1 MADIKKVLIANRGEI
16 ALRVARACR
25 EMGVGSVAVYSEADV
40 DSLHVTLADEAVC
53 VGPPPS
59 KDSYLNMPNIIS
71 AAIITGADAIHPG
84 YGYFSESPS
93 FTEAC
98 EACNLV
104 FIGPPS
110 SAIERMG
117 DKAKAREIVQD
128 AGVPVIPGAK
138 GVIANDQDAI
148 RTAAKIGYPLLIKAA
163 AGGGGRGIRRV
174 DTQDELLPALRTATA
189 EAEASFGTGE
199 VYIEKLIENAR
210 HVEVQ
215 VLGDKHGNYVHLG
228 ERECSIQN
236 SRRQKMIE
244 EAPCPVL
251 DRKTRNQMGEAA
263 VRAARAVGYYS
274 AGTVEFL
281 LDSNKNFYFME
292 MNTRIQVEH
301 PVTEYIT
308 GVDLVRQQIAI
319 ANGEKLPFAQKDITF
334 SGHSIE
340 CRITAENPDND
351 FRPSTGVIERLAWPG
366 GPGVRVD
373 SHIFQGYNVP
383 PYYDPLLGKL
393 IVWGRDREEAVE
405 RMLRCLSEFHIEG
418 VKTNTSL
425 HTRILTDPSYR
436 KGEFTTTFVT
446 RKLADGGREAA

>member
-1 MADIKKVLIANRGEI
+1 MPAIKKVLIANRGEI
-16 ALRVARACR
+16 AVRVIRACR
-25 EMGVGSVAVYSEADV
+25 EMKVATVAVYSEADA
-40 DSLHVTLADEAVC
+40 DSLHVALADEAVC

-117 DKAKAREIVQD
+117 DKAKAREIVQH

-138 GVIANDQDAI
+138 GVIANDQDAV
-148 RTAAKIGYPLLIKAA
+148 RTAARIGYPLLIKAA

-174 DTQDELLPALRTATA
+174 DDAEDLLPALRTAVA
-189 EAEASFGTGE
+189 ESEAAFGAGE

-215 VLGDKHGNYVHLG
+215 VLGDRQGHYVHLG

-244 EAPCPVL
+244 EAPCSVL
-251 DRKTRNQMGEAA
+251 DAKTRQQMGEAA
-263 VRAARAVGYYS
+263 VKAAKAVGYFS

-281 LDSNKNFYFME
+281 VDSNNDFYFME

-301 PVTEYIT
+301 PVTEAIT
-308 GVDLVRQQIAI
+308 GVDLVKQQIEI
-319 ANGEKLPFAQKDITF
+319 AGGAKLPFAQRDIRF
-334 SGHSIE
+334 NGHAIE
-340 CRITAENPDND
+340 CRITAENPEND
-351 FRPSTGVIERLAWPG
+351 FRPSTGCISRLMWPG
-366 GPGVRVD
+366 GPGVRIE
-373 SHIFQGYNVP
+373 SHVYQGYTVP

-393 IVWGRDREEAVE
+393 IVWGQDRQEAIA
-405 RMLRCLSEFHIEG
+405 RMLRCLSEFQIEG

-425 HTRILTDPSYR
+425 HTRILLDPNYR
-436 KGEFTTTFVT
+436 KGEFNTTFVT
-446 RKLADGGREAA
+446 RKLADNGREAA